1 MSDVKT
7 APKSA
12 RAQAKTGS
20 PKGGAATG
28 EPPLSGPAEAAAA
41 TGTGDQL
48 SALQEMSTNLARAA
62 MIAQSAIAEAALRQ
76 ADGSSGMGSD
86 PFRMAPALTGMMGR
100 LASQPDK
107 VLRAQAELFSGYM
120 NLWQSTAR
128 RMAGEVSAP
137 VVSPEKGDRRF
148 SDPQWT
154 ENPIFDALKQS
165 YLLSAN
171 WLNGLVA
178 GAQGDADPSEQR
190 RIEFF
195 TKMLTDAFSPSNFLM
210 SNPAALREAIDTKGE
225 SLVRGM
231 ENFAAD
237 MERGGGQLAISQTDT
252 TKFQVGVNV
261 ATAPGKVVF
270 QNELFQLI
278 QFGASTAE
286 AHELPLLIFPP
297 WINKYYILDL
307 RPENSMIRWLSEQ
320 GYSVFL
326 VSWVN
331 PDPKLAHKTFEDYMV
346 QGVYAAV
353 EQTLKQSGAKRL
365 NTVGY
370 CIAGTMLS
378 CTLAHM
384 AAKGDDRIA
393 SATFFAAQQDFS
405 ESGDLKLF
413 TEEDWLQVIEVSMN
427 KAGGVLPGGM
437 MAGTFNALRAND
449 LIWSFFVNN
458 YLMGKDPKPFDLLY
472 WNSDQTRMPRA
483 LHLFY
488 LREFYQK
495 NLLAKGEMTLGGVQ
509 LDLGKVKTPVYA
521 QSAKDDHIAPYP
533 SVYKGSKLFGGDV
546 TFIMAGSGHI
556 AGVINPPSANKY
568 QYWTNAKAPA
578 DVGDWV
584 EGAEEHPGSWWP
596 NWSQWLAAKSGPMI
610 PARDP
615 AKGPL
620 KPIEDAPGS
629 YVMVKS

>member
-7 APKSA
+7 APKAAPKTAKS
-12 RAQAKTGS
+12 QAGGKAGPSGDAPPPQADPATAIGS
-20 PKGGAATG
+20 G
-28 EPPLSGPAEAAAA
+28 EQMS
-41 TGTGDQL
+41 
-48 SALQEMSTNLARAA
+48 SLQEMSSNLARAA
-62 MIAQSAIAEAALRQ
+62 MIAQGVIAEAALRQ
-76 ADGSSGMGSD
+76 ADSTTSFNPD
-86 PFRMAPALTGMMGR
+86 PFGLAPALTGMFGR
-100 LASQPDK
+100 LASQPDRAM
-107 VLRAQAELFSGYM
+107 RAQAELFTGYM

-128 RMAGEVSAP
+128 RMAGETPEP
-137 VVSPEKGDRRF
+137 VVSPERGDRRF

-165 YLLSAN
+165 YLLSTN
-171 WLNGLVA
+171 WMNGLVA
-178 GAQGDADPSEQR
+178 GDRDGDPAEKR
-190 RIEFF
+190 RLEFF

-237 MERGGGQLAISQTDT
+237 IERGGGQLAITQTDT
-252 TKFQVGVNV
+252 SKFQVGVNV
-261 ATAPGKVVF
+261 ATSPGKIVF

-278 QFGASTAE
+278 QFGPSTSE

-307 RPENSMIRWLSEQ
+307 RPENSMIRWLAEQ
-320 GYSVFL
+320 GFSVFL

-331 PDPKLAHKTFEDYMV
+331 PDPTLAHKTFEDYMLE
-346 QGVYAAV
+346 GVYAAV
-353 EQTLKQSGAKRL
+353 EATLKQTGAKQL
-365 NTVGY
+365 NAVGY

-384 AAKGDDRIA
+384 AAKKDNRIA

-413 TEEDWLQVIEVSMN
+413 TDEDWLRVIEVSMD

-495 NLLAKGEMTLGGVQ
+495 NRLATGEMELGGEK
-509 LDLGKVKTPVYA
+509 LDLGKVKTPIYA

-533 SVYKGSKLFGGDV
+533 SVYKGVGLFGGPK
-546 TFIMAGSGHI
+546 TFVMAGSGHI
-556 AGVINPPSANKY
+556 AGVINPPSAGKY
-568 QYWTNAKAPA
+568 QYWTNDKL
-578 DVGDWV
+578 DGSVQDWV
-584 EGAEEHPGSWWP
+584 AGAEEHPGSWWP
-596 NWSQWLAAKSGPMI
+596 NWSKWLAAKSGPMV

-615 AKGPL
+615 AKGAL
-620 KPIEDAPGS
+620 KPIEDAPGT
-629 YVMVKS
+629 YVKVKS